1 MKKLILSNLSN
12 LDINETN
19 NIYLGPWCFLKK
31 NEYKYFIKDNNFNSN
46 LFSNYNRKD
55 SKYLI
60 EISEIILIK
69 L

>member
-31 NEYKYFIKDNNFNSN
+31 NEYKYFIKDNNYNSN

-55 SKYLI
+55 SK
-60 EISEIILIK
+60 
-69 L
+69 